1 MEGMVQWAGAPGTAI
16 AGKMISSFQEF
27 PPRQRPSSFNLDD
40 VMRSLTAG
48 GEGK

>member
-1 MEGMVQWAGAPGTAI
+1 VAI
-16 AGKMISSFQEF
+16 AGKMVSSFKDF
-27 PPRQRPSSFNLDD
+27 PPRQSPSSFNLDD